1 MSTTSDGQTEQ
12 AVGFV
17 MGIAYRKIVS
27 LLQHRLK
34 DHDITTE
41 QWSVLY
47 QIYQSQGMI
56 QKEIAERAAKDR
68 PTVTRIIDILEA
80 KGLVR
85 KQTAQGDRR
94 SFVVFSTEQ
103 GKALI
108 QATLPLE
115 RSVVEDVKGM
125 MTPEEYV
132 MLMELLQRIIREL
145 GGHAGEE

>member
-1 MSTTSDGQTEQ
+1 MSTSEEQ
-12 AVGFV
+12 PELAVGFI